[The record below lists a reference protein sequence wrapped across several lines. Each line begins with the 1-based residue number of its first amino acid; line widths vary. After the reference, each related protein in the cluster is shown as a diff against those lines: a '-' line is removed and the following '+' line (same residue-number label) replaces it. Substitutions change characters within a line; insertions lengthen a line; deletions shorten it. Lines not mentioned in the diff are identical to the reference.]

1 MVTTITGTS
10 ISTAN
15 LNLGGTFMSDELA
28 KYSSNNYM
36 QSVTASLGG
45 SYKIGKVVA
54 EYNSSGRSNA
64 SNAAWVEW
72 PAAGF
77 TNHTG
82 FTGGS
87 TIYIEAW
94 IPMRNDSSS
103 WGGGY
108 VDTNITFDNGV
119 AWRSLGNHG
128 YDGGVMAS
136 GTTYVIHGENI
147 TYLVTGTP
155 STDYSVKLR
164 FMFKSYDGT
173 ISINSSHDINRTG
186 TAGFCPAG
194 TDGIADTRLGGTDSN
209 QSWGSYRII
218 EYIPT

>member
-15 LNLGGTFMSDELA
+15 LNLSGTFVSNKFA
-28 KYSSNNYM
+28 SNNYM
-36 QSVTASLGG
+36 QSVTASLSG
-45 SYKIGKVVA
+45 SYKIGKVVS
-54 EYNSSGRSNA
+54 EYNSSGRS
-64 SNAAWVEW
+64 STSSTAWVEW

-87 TIYIEAW
+87 SIYIEAW
-94 IPMRNDSSS
+94 IPMRNDNTS

-128 YDGGVMAS
+128 YDGGVMFNTS
-136 GTTYVIHGENI
+136 SSIHGENI

-164 FMFKSYDGT
+164 FMFKPYTNGST
-173 ISINSSHDINRTG
+173 LNINSSHDINHTSV
-186 TAGFCPAG
+186 TGFCPAG
-194 TDGIADTRLGGTDSN
+194 TDGIADTRLSATDVN
-209 QSWGSYRII
+209 QNWGSYRII

>member
-1 MVTTITGTS
+1 MATTISGSS

-15 LNLGGTFMSDELA
+15 LNLSGTITSDEFANMSNDVANMSNDLA
-28 KYSSNNYM
+28 NLS
-36 QSVTASLGG
+36 G
-45 SYKIGKVVA
+45 SYKIGKVIS
-54 EYNSSGRSNA
+54 EYNTSGLSNT
-64 SNAAWVEW
+64 SNAAWVAW

-77 TNHTG
+77 TNQTG

-87 TIYIEAW
+87 TIHIEAW
-94 IPMRNDSSS
+94 IPMRNDSTG

-128 YDGGVMAS
+128 YDGGVMANTS
-136 GTTYVIHGENI
+136 PSIHGENI

-173 ISINSSHDINRTG
+173 VAINSSHDINRTG

-194 TDGIADTRLGGTDSN
+194 TDGIADTRLSATDVN
-209 QSWGSYRII
+209 QNWGSYRIT

>member
-1 MVTTITGTS
+1 MATTITGTS

-15 LNLGGTFMSDELA
+15 FTGTSISTTNLNLGGTSMSDELA
-28 KYSSNNYM
+28 NLS
-36 QSVTASLGG
+36 G
-45 SYKIGKVVA
+45 SYKIGKVIA
-54 EYNSSGRSNA
+54 EYNSSSLTNT
-64 SNAAWVEW
+64 SSSAWVAW

-94 IPMRNDSSS
+94 IPMRNDNTS

-128 YDGGVMAS
+128 YDGGVMQS
-136 GTTYVIHGENI
+136 GATGIHGENI
-147 TYLVTGTP
+147 THLVTGTP

-164 FMFKSYDGT
+164 FMFKPYTNGSTLFLNG
-173 ISINSSHDINRTG
+173 SHDINHTN

-209 QSWGSYRII
+209 QNWGSYRIT